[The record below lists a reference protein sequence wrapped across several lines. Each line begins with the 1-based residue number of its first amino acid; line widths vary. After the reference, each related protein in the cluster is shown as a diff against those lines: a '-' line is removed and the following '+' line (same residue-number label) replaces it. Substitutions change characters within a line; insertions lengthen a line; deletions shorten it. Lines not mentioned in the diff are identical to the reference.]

1 VKNKCLKAGF
11 KIYLFHR
18 KFWTTSVVF
27 CFVLIFVGGCG
38 STGKQRVLERIDSL
52 ERLNLLVLGP
62 LDALGYYKYLSTDQL
77 RSLFTKKIIPNV
89 ADTFG
94 VIGRDSAIRALKELP
109 EAKNLTFRR
118 YKELSL
124 LSKDNYRLTRMFGKK
139 LGADFVLLLVR
150 GSEPFRSDFFSTI
163 LIDVEDEQGV
173 YIKQDKFRYGGVE
186 DVLTPMFKYLV
197 SQAEPA
203 MVDALFRKT
212 VALQRTEGGNVD
224 SVELE
229 KLRKLSNS
237 LKAEAEI
244 RAEKARQER
253 ALLEAKLKKSE
264 QLRMEAES
272 ELEKALSA
280 EREQLTRKLEEE
292 RQGRFLESPYKQP
305 AAIFLRSPK
314 ESNRIETETV
324 QLDAVVVSQ
333 VNIAKVEVLLN
344 DTAAIVR
351 DGRGIDIVPSE
362 KTHDL
367 QLFRTIKAD
376 LGKNEVKV
384 IVTTEEGIISEK
396 SVHFTRERPV
406 GNIYAVVIGVNDYL
420 NVPKLRFAV
429 QDAEAFSEFLTKYV
443 GVPRENV
450 KLLVDEEVTLRSM
463 RIEMGGALPRKVE
476 KKDTVIIFYAGHGGT
491 DADDANIDDDGLEKY
506 LMPYDAEPEELFG
519 TAMSMSDLQKTFGRI
534 RSDRL
539 IFIADACYSGA
550 AGGRTIISSRRAT
563 VSENFLNRLSSGK
576 GRIILTARP
585 WCFHIL
591 PN

>member
-224 SVELE
+224 SVEP
-229 KLRKLSNS
+229 KGRSRNPRRKSTPGES
-237 LKAEAEI
+237 F
-244 RAEKARQER
+244 ARG
-253 ALLEAKLKKSE
+253 EAKE
-264 QLRMEAES
+264 VR
-272 ELEKALSA
+272 
-280 EREQLTRKLEEE
+280 
-292 RQGRFLESPYKQP
+292 
-305 AAIFLRSPK
+305 
-314 ESNRIETETV
+314 TV
-324 QLDAVVVSQ
+324 
-333 VNIAKVEVLLN
+333 
-344 DTAAIVR
+344 
-351 DGRGIDIVPSE
+351 
-362 KTHDL
+362 
-367 QLFRTIKAD
+367 
-376 LGKNEVKV
+376 
-384 IVTTEEGIISEK
+384 
-396 SVHFTRERPV
+396 
-406 GNIYAVVIGVNDYL
+406 
-420 NVPKLRFAV
+420 
-429 QDAEAFSEFLTKYV
+429 
-443 GVPRENV
+443 EN
-450 KLLVDEEVTLRSM
+450 
-463 RIEMGGALPRKVE
+463 G
-476 KKDTVIIFYAGHGGT
+476 
-491 DADDANIDDDGLEKY
+491 
-506 LMPYDAEPEELFG
+506 
-519 TAMSMSDLQKTFGRI
+519 GRI
-534 RSDRL
+534 
-539 IFIADACYSGA
+539 GA
-550 AGGRTIISSRRAT
+550 GEGT
-563 VSENFLNRLSSGK
+563 
-576 GRIILTARP
+576 
-585 WCFHIL
+585 
-591 PN
+591 